1 VRFENREIWK
11 EEDADVQT
19 IAIKEEAKR
28 IVDEL
33 PASATWEDLI
43 YRLYVRQA
51 IEAGLE
57 DSANDRTFSTEEIRQ
72 EFEIDK

>member
-1 VRFENREIWK
+1 LKI
-11 EEDADVQT
+11 EDIVVQT

-33 PASATWEDLI
+33 PEKATWEDLI

-72 EFEIDK
+72 EFGIDK